1 MCAAQHPDS
10 HLPES
15 PVTAARMAASR
26 MAGSHPPVVLQ
37 VLPSLETGGVER
49 GTIEITQAV
58 AQADGVAL
66 VASAGGRMVGQVAH
80 AGGRHITLP
89 LDTRDPLNIWR
100 NAARLEALIRRERV
114 AIVHA
119 RSRAPAWSAW
129 LACRRTG
136 AHFVTTYH
144 GTYAEN
150 FPFKRRYNAVMARGE
165 IVIAASRFIAEL
177 IMAQHG
183 VPPGRIRVIPRGVD
197 LVRFDPDAVA
207 VDRLA
212 RLSSAW
218 RLPDGATTVV
228 LPGRLTAWKGHAVL
242 IEALARLPRRDVIA
256 VLVGSDQGRHRYAA
270 ALVHQAQ
277 ALGVADRLRLV
288 GDCDDMPAAL
298 MLSDVVVHAST
309 QAEAFGRV
317 VIEAQAMARP
327 VIAADLGGPVETV
340 EHEVT
345 GLRVPPGDAAAL
357 AEAIARMLALS
368 PDERAALGA
377 AARASV
383 LRSYTVRA
391 MQEAT
396 LDVYEAV
403 MGA

>member
-1 MCAAQHPDS
+1 MPAAQPSES
-10 HLPES
+10 HS
-15 PVTAARMAASR
+15 P
-26 MAGSHPPVVLQ
+26 GSLRPVVLQ
-37 VLPSLETGGVER
+37 VLPSLVTGGVER
-49 GTIEITQAV
+49 GTVEITQAV
-58 AQADGVAL
+58 AEADGVAL
-66 VASAGGRMVGQVAH
+66 VASAGGRMVGQVEH
-80 AGGRHITLP
+80 AGGRHVTLP
-89 LDTRDPLNIWR
+89 LDTKNPLAIWR
-100 NAARLEALIRRERV
+100 NAACLEALIRDEHV

-150 FPFKRRYNAVMARGE
+150 VPLKRRYNAVMARGE

-177 IMAQHG
+177 ITARHG

-197 LVRFDPDAVA
+197 PTRFDPRAVSP
-207 VDRLA
+207 DRLA
-212 RLSSAW
+212 RLSHAW
-218 RLPDGATTVV
+218 RLPDGAPTVV
-228 LPGRLTAWKGHAVL
+228 LPGRLTAWKGHTVL
-242 IEALARLPRRDVIA
+242 IDALARLARRDVVA

-270 ALVHQAQ
+270 ALVGRAQ

-288 GDCDDMPAAL
+288 GECDDMPAAL

-345 GLRVPPGDAAAL
+345 GLRVPAGDPRAL
-357 AEAIARMLALS
+357 AEAIERVLAL
-368 PDERAALGA
+368 PADARRALGA

-403 MGA
+403 IGL